1 MMFEK
6 LLAGRTENM
15 KTSAIRELLKVTDR
29 PGMIS
34 LGGGLPSPLSFP
46 VDMLKELSSIVLD
59 KHSAHALQYGAS
71 EGYPPLR
78 QALSGYLKKKGI
90 KASAD
95 EILITSGSQG
105 FLDCIA
111 KILVSEGD
119 CIAVEAPTYLGAIQ
133 AFNAYEPRYIC
144 MATDDDGLIPE
155 SLDQVLRD
163 NPVKFVYLIPT
174 FQNPTGRTIP
184 FTRRKQIAEI
194 IQKRNILLVEDD
206 PYSALRYR
214 GKDEPAI
221 HTLAPDHVVYIST
234 FSKILAPGFRVG
246 FCFAPEL
253 IRKWLVLAKQGVDLH
268 TSTFTQA
275 LAAEYIEG
283 GYLEKHLPRIIDI
296 YKPKQETML
305 HALDRHFPNNFHWSK
320 PDGGM
325 FIWVNGPK
333 GVDMTKIYPKAI
345 ERNMAFVPG
354 TFFFTQ
360 DGDGLETMR
369 LNFTNSDENSIDQ
382 AIKILADVI
391 NDNDDI

>member
-1 MMFEK
+1 M
-6 LLAGRTENM
+6 
-15 KTSAIRELLKVTDR
+15 
-29 PGMIS
+29 
-34 LGGGLPSPLSFP
+34 
-46 VDMLKELSSIVLD
+46 
-59 KHSAHALQYGAS
+59 
-71 EGYPPLR
+71 
-78 QALSGYLKKKGI
+78 
-90 KASAD
+90 
-95 EILITSGSQG
+95 
-105 FLDCIA
+105 
-111 KILVSEGD
+111 
-119 CIAVEAPTYLGAIQ
+119 
-133 AFNAYEPRYIC
+133 
-144 MATDDDGLIPE
+144 
-155 SLDQVLRD
+155 
-163 NPVKFVYLIPT
+163 
-174 FQNPTGRTIP
+174 
-184 FTRRKQIAEI
+184 
-194 IQKRNILLVEDD
+194 VEDD

-234 FSKILAPGFRVG
+234 FSKILAPGFRIG